1 MKMKEQKK
9 DKILILVLGAAWIA
23 SWVIPAA
30 IWTLARWRLG
40 FVRIVVI
47 IIVVIVIIVIV
58 CIVAMCSSSCIVAVC
73 SSSCIVAVRSS
84 CLSGCSGWPRP
95 PGCPCCGW
103 SRPPGCYIRVIVLF
117 RTFFTTLWRLRTF
130 YSFWTFWTFW
140 TFNTFAGR
148 ILDAVTCADETTA
161 RGKRASITMTKL
173 KNIHV
178 VPFREPDIKNAEIS
192 TVKIFSHIR
201 WGLGCASSVP
211 ADVGPGPPVP
221 ASLAAPHI
229 SSINYEGP
237 IASVATFGVSV
248 DAACT

>member
-1 MKMKEQKK
+1 M
-9 DKILILVLGAAWIA
+9 
-23 SWVIPAA
+23 
-30 IWTLARWRLG
+30 
-40 FVRIVVI
+40 
-47 IIVVIVIIVIV
+47 
-58 CIVAMCSSSCIVAVC
+58 
-73 SSSCIVAVRSS
+73 
-84 CLSGCSGWPRP
+84 
-95 PGCPCCGW
+95 
-103 SRPPGCYIRVIVLF
+103 
-117 RTFFTTLWRLRTF
+117 
-130 YSFWTFWTFW
+130 
-140 TFNTFAGR
+140 
-148 ILDAVTCADETTA
+148 DAVTCADETTA

-192 TVKIFSHIR
+192 TVKIFSHIQYVR
-201 WGLGCASSVP
+201 MGCASSVP